1 MRRGVLAPRDQR
13 ALMLGVMCI
22 LGLVGVFRVV
32 PAWRAWRA
40 EARAEAIERLSE
52 VAHADAVLG
61 GFADALDTLEAR
73 TRRVRALGPGL
84 LTGDTPAE
92 AGSMLSGL
100 LAELSR
106 QTLTRLDAID
116 IHLDTSKTYVL
127 PRVTAEIQATAD
139 ITGLASFVQ
148 ALERGPTLLAVRR
161 LEVRPQ
167 NPDTPA
173 DQVETLAI
181 RLAVEGVA
189 LVRAA
194 KDSM

>member
-1 MRRGVLAPRDQR
+1 MSSGGLAPRDRR
-13 ALMLGVMCI
+13 ALLLGAGSIIV
-22 LGLVGVFRVV
+22 LLAVFRVF
-32 PAWRAWRA
+32 PAWRAWRT
-40 EARAEAIERLSE
+40 EARADVRERLSQ

-61 GFADALDTLEAR
+61 GVSEALDTLEAR
-73 TRRVRALGPGL
+73 TRAVRALGPAL
-84 LTGDTPAE
+84 LTGGTPAE
-92 AGSMLSGL
+92 ASSMLSGL

-106 QTLTRLDAID
+106 QTLTRLEAID
-116 IHLDTSKTYVL
+116 VHVDTAKTHVL

-139 ITGLASFVQ
+139 ITGLASFLL
-148 ALERGPTLLAVRR
+148 ALEGGPTLLAVRR

-173 DQVETLAI
+173 DRAELLAI

-194 KDSM
+194 KDSI

>member
-1 MRRGVLAPRDQR
+1 MSRGVLAPRDQR
-13 ALMLGVMCI
+13 VLVLGVMCI

-40 EARAEAIERLSE
+40 EARAAAIERLSE

-61 GFADALDTLEAR
+61 GFAEALDTLEAR
-73 TRRVRALGPGL
+73 TKRVHALGPAL
-84 LTGDTPAE
+84 LTGETPAE

-106 QTLTRLDAID
+106 QTLMRLDAID
-116 IHLDTSKTYVL
+116 IHVDTSKAHLL
-127 PRVTAEIQATAD
+127 PRVTAEVQATAD
-139 ITGLASFVQ
+139 ITGLASFIQ
-148 ALERGPTLLAVRR
+148 ALERGPTFLAVRR

-173 DQVETLAI
+173 NQVEVLAI

-194 KDSM
+194 KDSL